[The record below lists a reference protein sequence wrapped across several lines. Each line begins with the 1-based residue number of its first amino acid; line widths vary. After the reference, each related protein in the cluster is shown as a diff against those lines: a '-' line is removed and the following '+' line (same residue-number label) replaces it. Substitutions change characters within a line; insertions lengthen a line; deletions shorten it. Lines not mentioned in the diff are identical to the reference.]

1 MPKLNL
7 VRNIMAGEELR
18 SKIDS
23 GVNKI
28 FDVALASYG
37 VNSGNVMIEHRFG
50 EPLISHDGI
59 TNIGK
64 LVVSDP
70 IENSTIS
77 IVRQASEKTN
87 RDAGD
92 ATTLTVVLSK
102 LAYDYWKNAG
112 AVKDQYSPRKVQKM
126 IGKVVAD
133 VKQYIQDNKQET
145 TPDTLKGV
153 ARISAGD
160 QAIGDLVC
168 DAVQTVGKDGGITV
182 VETATPNISS
192 EVVNGF
198 TFKKGLKA
206 IPLANDLQAL
216 KSRYNDPTIIV
227 MSRLL
232 SKNDDIVPILDKALI
247 ADRHNILLIA
257 DISGQ
262 ALETI
267 IANKLNGRLD
277 IAVVEPPAEG
287 RDIFLT
293 DVAKY
298 SSTNVFSGSPDDF
311 DVDLHCGT
319 AESAYITLSE
329 TTINGCKTPDDLAK
343 FIESLDDNIRIERLT
358 GKTVKI
364 SVGAPTQAERQELK
378 LRIEDAVC
386 ATQTALEYG
395 VLPGGGVF
403 LRDMFSQLYA
413 LTNGHDFN
421 SEHDM
426 SYFVE
431 PFKILTGD
439 TQTPLAYSRGAGVDI
454 YNDKNIENMVEAGI
468 VDSAKAIEEAVINS
482 HSVAAQLI
490 SVKMA
495 LPFVDDME

>member
-7 VRNIMAGEELR
+7 VRNIIAGEELR

-102 LAYDYWKNAG
+102 LAYEQWKNSPL
-112 AVKDQYSPRKVQKM
+112 SPRKTQQA
-126 IGKVVAD
+126 INRVVAD
-133 VKQYIQDNKQET
+133 VKKYIQDNKQET

-160 QAIGDLVC
+160 QAIGNLVC
-168 DAVQTVGKDGGITV
+168 DAVQTVGKTGGITV

-232 SKNDDIVPILDKALI
+232 SKNDDIVPILDKAII

-343 FIESLDDNIRIERLT
+343 FIELLDDNIRIERLT

-403 LRDMFSQLYA
+403 LRDYA
-413 LTNGHDFN
+413 KSVGGEDVKYLA
-421 SEHDM
+421 M
-426 SYFVE
+426 
-431 PFKILTGD
+431 PFELLTGD
-439 TQTPLAYSRGAGVDI
+439 DSCLTSHYKEGAGVDI